1 MSVDALYEDDQ
12 LIIIN
17 YINPVA
23 EKHFLAI
30 PCGNYVNYN
39 LSLYIY
45 INIYIYAYIYT
56 HIYTHI
62 YIYILCIYGH
72 THTHHIDF

>member
-45 INIYIYAYIYT
+45 
-56 HIYTHI
+56 
-62 YIYILCIYGH
+62 
-72 THTHHIDF
+72 

>member
-45 INIYIYAYIYT
+45 INIYIYIYTYIYT
-56 HIYTHI
+56 H
-62 YIYILCIYGH
+62 IYILCIYGH